1 MIFYLVILTVIIID
15 ILKAKDTYERFM
27 LVGIVGLLAAR
38 VVGNI
43 KNVKGMIPSTG
54 IPLPIVSYGGS
65 SIIMIMA
72 ALGIVYNIIKNIGVE
87 QE

>member
-1 MIFYLVILTVIIID
+1 MIGIIALFATQI
-15 ILKAKDTYERFM
+15 
-27 LVGIVGLLAAR
+27 
-38 VVGNI
+38 VGNI
-43 KNVKGMIPSTG
+43 AVVTGMIPSTG

>member
-1 MIFYLVILTVIIID
+1 MSVYLVMLTVIIIA
-15 ILKAKDTYERFM
+15 ILKVKDTYGRFI
-27 LVGIVGLLAAR
+27 LIGIFALFATQI
-38 VVGNI
+38 VGNI
-43 KNVKGMIPSTG
+43 AVVTGMIPSTG

-87 QE
+87 